1 MWPTHPQSQE
11 CRLKSW
17 GGLHEGAVDGVS
29 PETPIGGHEVTATRP
44 RQRDGCFQSEQK
56 PQEAVPGQSTALL
69 RCSWLATGSRDS
81 AGCPESA
88 PGRPFFPQSIIVL
101 EPSGVP
107 SASFIGQG
115 SELRYSRPWG
125 QFLCLS
131 RQRGCSEKVRVD
143 GFSSHVPKAGK
154 PAAKQARFHVRC
166 RHRTLSNKKL
176 VKAHFKEEFLHRK

>member
-1 MWPTHPQSQE
+1 MWPAHPQSQE

-88 PGRPFFPQSIIVL
+88 PGRPFFPQSSIVL
-101 EPSGVP
+101 EPSGVL

-143 GFSSHVPKAGK
+143 GFSSHVPKGGK
-154 PAAKQARFHVRC
+154 PAAKQARFHVHC

-176 VKAHFKEEFLHRK
+176 VKVHFKEEFLPRK